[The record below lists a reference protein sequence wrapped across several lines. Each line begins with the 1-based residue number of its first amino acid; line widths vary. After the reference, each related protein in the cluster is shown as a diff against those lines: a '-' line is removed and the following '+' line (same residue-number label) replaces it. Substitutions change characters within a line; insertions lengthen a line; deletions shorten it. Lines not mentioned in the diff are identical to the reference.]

1 MKQPII
7 MPVLSDTMEV
17 GRLVRWLKKPG
28 DPVKKGEVIAEVES
42 DKAVME
48 LEAFSDGWIA
58 GPLAPEGSEIAVKQ
72 VIGWIADNPEEAK
85 GEAAPTETA
94 PEAAA
99 EPAPPPEKPAPPPPE
114 EQAPAAAPP
123 PPKEAPKP
131 PPAPAEAPPPP
142 PPPQATAPSPGG
154 TVSPVVTAALEPRRP
169 ASGGITPL
177 ARELAAEL
185 GLDPDTLPAGAD
197 GVVRAGQVLAAAL
210 TAPAPDLSHNPPHQV
225 ELPSALRWK
234 VALNMQRTT
243 DTPMF
248 RVTTTADLR
257 PLRDFAHEGEWSL
270 TLLLAR
276 ACALALTAH
285 PLFNQAWTPKGLAR
299 FERIDIGIAMD
310 IGEGLVTPVLRD
322 MAGRPLEELAE
333 DWRILKDKTQRRR
346 LRPEDYEGATFYL
359 SNLGTFPGV
368 RQFDAIVPLGSSA
381 ILAVAA
387 ADAEGRTALTL
398 SCDHRVVFG
407 ADAARFLD
415 TLVTRLKQP
424 ETLVKP

>member
-85 GEAAPTETA
+85 GEAAPAETPPGA
-94 PEAAA
+94 AAA
-99 EPAPPPEKPAPPPPE
+99 EPAP
-114 EQAPAAAPP
+114 PP

-131 PPAPAEAPPPP
+131 PPAPAEAPSPPP
-142 PPPQATAPSPGG
+142 SPQATAPSPGG
-154 TVSPVVTAALEPRRP
+154 TVSPVVAAALEPRRP
-169 ASGGITPL
+169 AAGGITPL

-210 TAPAPDLSHNPPHQV
+210 AAPAPDLSHSPPHQV

-257 PLRDFAHEGEWSL
+257 PLRDFAHAREWSL

-299 FERIDIGIAMD
+299 FERIDIGIALD
-310 IGEGLVTPVLRD
+310 LGDGLVSPVLRD
-322 MAGRPLEELAE
+322 VAGRPLEELAE
-333 DWRILKDKTQRRR
+333 DWRILKDKTRRRR

-387 ADAEGRTALTL
+387 ADVEGRTALTL

-415 TLVTRLKQP
+415 TLVTRLEQP
-424 ETLVKP
+424 ETLVKL